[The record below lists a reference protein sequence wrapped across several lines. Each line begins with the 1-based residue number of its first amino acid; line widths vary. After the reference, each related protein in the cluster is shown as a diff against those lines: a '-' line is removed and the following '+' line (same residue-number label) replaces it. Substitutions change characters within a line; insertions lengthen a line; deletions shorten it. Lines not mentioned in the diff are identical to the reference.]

1 MDDTGKRVSQEDF
14 ELLKMLGQGSFGKVF
29 LVAKKGGRDD
39 GRLYAMKVLTKA
51 TLKVRVRKRP
61 KKKKKAAVT
70 QVHRLKTRGLFTLK
84 RCCAVCI
91 PRDLWR
97 VQPP

>member
-51 TLKVRVRKRP
+51 TLKVRVRKDPP
-61 KKKKKAAVT
+61 KKEKSA
-70 QVHRLKTRGLFTLK
+70 QFIDLKTRGLFTFK
-84 RCCAVCI
+84 RCCAVCT

>member
-1 MDDTGKRVSQEDF
+1 MRALSAPVLRRGASPCRHEIEITNVNLMDDTGKRVSQEDF

-51 TLKVRVRKRP
+51 TLKVRVRKDPP
-61 KKKKKAAVT
+61 KRKKRT
-70 QVHRLKTRGLFTLK
+70 VHL
-84 RCCAVCI
+84 
-91 PRDLWR
+91 P
-97 VQPP
+97 